1 MFWVLS
7 KAGEVP
13 TVVEFGTCQERV
25 TFSHVLHPVVG
36 KTTVIISPLL
46 KEQRSS
52 IYKTPLP
59 FLSVF
64 FPSVLAATR
73 ILWFGRHT
81 GTNLPQGFCA
91 CCSLCLECSSSTCL
105 HGLPSYFQN
114 FTPDQKDFDEAFPD
128 DYLKSKPSQHTGYYL
143 VPFLAVFLF
152 FAPITFFNG
161 FY

>member
-1 MFWVLS
+1 MS

-81 GTNLPQGFCA
+81 AMESTSKKAKKTGQHGHGHGHGHGG
-91 CCSLCLECSSSTCL
+91 SSDSDSSSSSSSSSSDTEVKPHASGSET
-105 HGLPSYFQN
+105 HGS
-114 FTPDQKDFDEAFPD
+114 KVK
-128 DYLKSKPSQHTGYYL
+128 KSKVKKEKKKKASH
-143 VPFLAVFLF
+143 
-152 FAPITFFNG
+152 
-161 FY
+161 